1 MHRGSLKGICW
12 QGPCATGLTGEP
24 RAQGMAGASL
34 RYSSRFPNSS
44 TLHAVRRVPV
54 GSAKPGRVLAIEI
67 AMALGFEGRER
78 CRQSKAKTVTEKKTP
93 PNGLDQGVSPFLDS
107 LALSTG
113 RWSVRDMK

>member
-12 QGPCATGLTGEP
+12 QGPCATGLTGEL

-78 CRQSKAKTVTEKKTP
+78 RRQSKP
-93 PNGLDQGVSPFLDS
+93 
-107 LALSTG
+107 
-113 RWSVRDMK
+113 RR